1 MRGRAARSAEPGPP
15 ASRTQ
20 SLGRQA
26 ARGAAATG
34 ASLAMRISLQL
45 VSVVILAR
53 LLGPSQYG
61 LVAMVVAVVGVAD
74 TVRDFGLSSAAI
86 QAPQLSQAQRSNLFW
101 VNAGIG
107 LALAALVFALAS
119 PIASFYHEPRLV
131 GITRV
136 LATMFLLDGAMT
148 QYRAS
153 LLRAMR
159 FRVIA
164 FADALAPMV
173 ALVGAIVLAL
183 LGAGYWALV
192 SQQIVSSVVALVVV
206 VAAGRWIPGRWRR
219 GEPMRP
225 FFAFGG
231 HLLGSQII
239 GYIANNAD
247 SLTIGRRFGAA
258 PLGTYNRAFQLLM
271 NPLNQV
277 RSPSTTVALPVL
289 SRAGGGREF
298 DRIVTRGQLVLA
310 YPLAVALALVVG
322 TARPLVAVLL
332 GPQWAGVPPIL
343 RLLAAAGLLQTLA
356 FVGYWVYLSQGLT
369 RELMK
374 FTLVTSAIKVACV
387 VGGSAWGVVGV
398 AWGYAVSH
406 AVEWPIS
413 LWWLSRITHVPAR
426 DLATGAL
433 RSIGIAAVVATS
445 AFAGTEAAAA
455 ASPVVNLLAGLAAG
469 LAAAGVLL
477 LVPRVRGDVRDVLHA
492 VRAAVAQRPA
502 EVSPVAAAESPTA
515 LPAPPLPRTGA

>member
-1 MRGRAARSAEPGPP
+1 MNQ
-15 ASRTQ
+15 Q

-86 QAPQLSQAQRSNLFW
+86 QAPELSTAQRSNLFW
-101 VNAGIG
+101 VNTGIG
-107 LALAALVFALAS
+107 LALATVIFALAS
-119 PIASFYHEPRLV
+119 PIAAFYHEPRLV

-136 LATMFLLDGAMT
+136 LATMFLLDGMMT

-192 SQQIVSSVVALVVV
+192 SQQIVSSVVALLVVV
-206 VAAGRWIPGRWRR
+206 WAGRWLPGRWRR

-225 FFAFGG
+225 FFRFGG

-239 GYIANNAD
+239 GYVANNVD
-247 SLTIGRRFGAA
+247 SLTIGHRFGAA

-289 SRAGGGREF
+289 SRATEGDEF
-298 DRIVTRGQLVLA
+298 DRIVKRGQLVLA
-310 YPLAVALALVVG
+310 YPVALGLALVIG
-322 TARPLVAVLL
+322 TARPLVDVLL
-332 GPQWAGVPPIL
+332 GDQWTAVPPIL
-343 RLLAAAGLLQTLA
+343 QLLAVAGVLQTLA
-356 FVGYWVYLSQGLT
+356 YVGYWVYLARGLT
-369 RELMK
+369 RQLMYY
-374 FTLVTSAIKVACV
+374 TLVTSAIKVTCIL
-387 VGGSAWGVVGV
+387 VGSIWGVIGV
-398 AWGYAVSH
+398 AWGYMLAP
-406 AVEWPIS
+406 AIAWPIS
-413 LWWLSRITHVPAR
+413 LWWLSRITRLPVR
-426 DLATGAL
+426 DLLIGAL
-433 RSIGIAAVVATS
+433 RSIAIGAVVATS
-445 AFAGTEAAAA
+445 AFAASQATAEAR
-455 ASPVVNLLAGLAAG
+455 PVVSLLAGIAAG

-477 LVPRVRGDVRDVLHA
+477 LVPRVRSDVRDVLHA
-492 VRAAVAQRPA
+492 VRVAAVQRRRV
-502 EVSPVAAAESPTA
+502 EVSPLAAAESLTA
-515 LPAPPLPRTGA
+515 PPAPPLPRTGA